1 MGQTISN
8 IYVQTFEQTV
18 RHLAQQGVTRLRPFV
33 TEVHTTGTSHNWERV
48 GASTAV
54 QKTTTRTATPT
65 SDLAWSRRVSTAQT
79 WHDGDTTEQEDIVQ
93 MLVDPNSNIA
103 QALANSMRRAVDDIL
118 ITAATGNATDGD
130 GNAVAFPAGQVVGD
144 GTAVISLDTV
154 LEVQQKFLDND
165 IDPEEPKVMV
175 IGTNQQRRLM
185 QLMEVTSNEYQNAK
199 ALATGMLPNW
209 AGFTWIVSTRL
220 LAPGVGEIS
229 CLAFTRRA
237 LGLQVNKEIWARVAE
252 DPTRSFLWVI
262 YTALTMGAVRVED
275 EHIVHVHLLDSVT

>member
-1 MGQTISN
+1 MTISISN
-8 IYVQTFEQTV
+8 VYVQTFEQNV

-33 TEVHTTGTSHNWERV
+33 TEVHTTGESHNWERV

-54 QKTTTRTATPT
+54 QKTAARTTTPT
-65 SDLAWSRRVSTAQT
+65 SNLAWSRRVSTAAT
-79 WHDGDTTEQEDIVQ
+79 WHDGDTSEQEDIVQ

-103 QALANSMRRAVDDIL
+103 MALANSMKRAVDDII

-130 GNAVAFPAGQVVGD
+130 GSAVAFPAGQVVGD
-144 GTAVISLDTV
+144 GSAAITLDFV
-154 LEVQQKFLDND
+154 LEVQQAFLDND
-165 IDPEEPKVMV
+165 IDPDEPKVFV

-185 QLMEVTSNEYQNAK
+185 QLMEVTSNEYQNAR
-199 ALATGMLPNW
+199 ALATGILPNW
-209 AGFTWIVSTRL
+209 AGFTWVVSTRL
-220 LAPGVGEIS
+220 QAPDTGEIS

-237 LGLQVNKEIWARVAE
+237 IGLQVNKEIWARVAE

-275 EHIVHVHLLDSVT
+275 EHIVHAHLLDSV